1 MRIKPIEGYNCIVY
15 SGKQL
20 RRIPGA
26 KAVYSCM
33 SSHDLI
39 KVMSGA
45 IIDAIINH
53 DDLDIPEESFY
64 QLADALGELIFKFRA
79 DNLPLNSE
87 QACNRLLTEL
97 TLARKSFGVECSISD
112 LTDKDGDDDE

>member
-15 SGKQL
+15 SVKEL

-26 KAVYSCM
+26 RAVYSCM
-33 SSHDLI
+33 ALHDLI

-45 IIDAIINH
+45 MVDAIITRDH
-53 DDLDIPEESFY
+53 LDVSEQDFY
-64 QLADALGELIFKFRA
+64 RLADALCELICKFRA

-87 QACNRLLTEL
+87 QAINSSLTKLSRGRSFTAVSCALL
-97 TLARKSFGVECSISD
+97 D
-112 LTDKDGDDDE
+112 LYDKDGDE